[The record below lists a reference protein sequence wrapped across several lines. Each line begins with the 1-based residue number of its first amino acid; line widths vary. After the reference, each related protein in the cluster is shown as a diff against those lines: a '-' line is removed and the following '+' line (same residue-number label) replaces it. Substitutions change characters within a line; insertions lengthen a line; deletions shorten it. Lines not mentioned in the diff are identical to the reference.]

1 MMLFFNRRDLV
12 VPGDLLAEGDYEAGE
27 NVFRIDKKFY
37 ATRIGLFELKNNKI
51 AVIALNAFYVPKP
64 GDVVIGEVVDVGISS
79 WAVDI
84 KAPKLAI
91 LRAVDAIGKGFKP
104 DREELTKVFAVGDTI
119 IAKVKAYDR
128 TRNPVLTV
136 GEPGLGK
143 VTRGRIVRITPSK
156 VPRLI
161 GKKGS
166 MISMLKRET
175 GCQIIIGMNGL
186 VLVRGRR
193 PEDEELVVEA
203 IEKIERESHVEG
215 LTDRVAQMIRRRK
228 SLGDR
233 EAQVDRGG
241 WA

>member
-1 MMLFFNRRDLV
+1 MTLFFNRRDLV

-27 NVFRIDKKFY
+27 NVHKIGNRFY
-37 ATRIGLFELKNNKI
+37 ATRVGLFELRDERKVS
-51 AVIALNAFYVPKP
+51 VIALNSIYVPKP
-64 GDVVIGEVVDVGISS
+64 GDVVIGDVVDVGVGS

-84 KAPKLAI
+84 RAPRLAI
-91 LRAVDAIGKGFKP
+91 LRAADALGKPFRP
-104 DREELTKVFAVGDTI
+104 DREELTRFLTVGDTV

-128 TRNPVLTV
+128 TRNPLLTL

-143 VTRGRIVRITPSK
+143 VTSGLIVRITPSK

-175 GCQIIIGMNGL
+175 GCQIVIGMNGV
-186 VLVRGRR
+186 VLVRCRN
-193 PEDEELVVEA
+193 PEDEELLVEA

-215 LTDRVAQMIRRRK
+215 LTDRVARMIRRRK
-228 SLGDR
+228 GLV
-233 EAQVDRGG
+233 A
-241 WA
+241 